1 MIRQTILVVIISAF
15 CLLSRSQIVVTG
27 IVLDQNR
34 NPLPGANVYFEG
46 SYNGTVTDTAG
57 KFMLEE
63 SEPELN
69 ILIISYMGYN
79 EQRIQID
86 RKQKSVFLE
95 IRMEEKMTTLKDVVI
110 AAGTFGSTDQK
121 KAVILNAYDVTTT
134 ASAMGDIYGAL
145 HTLPGNSFVGEDGGL
160 FVRGGEGN
168 EARTFIEGLLVHKP
182 FSSRMPD
189 LPARGRFSP
198 VLFSGTMFSTG
209 GFSAEY
215 GQAMSSALILSTEG
229 TVDKTGT
236 NIGIL
241 PFGASASHS
250 RSFREG
256 ALSVSGDYFNM
267 KYYYELFPQ
276 EIHWIKKPENM
287 TANLMYRQK
296 IRQTGLLKVFA
307 AADHSS
313 SILSLEE
320 PGTADMTRYGL
331 QNSNGYWNA
340 VYSQELGNLW
350 SMRTGFSVTADRD
363 NIKPAE
369 DRFTATETDLFVK
382 QVFSR
387 SEQKNLSLKTGAE
400 MNLRNYRQTFYRS
413 SDGFSVR
420 QGLNGL
426 ESAVFAEGEYKIAGK
441 ISLRGGLRSEFTGY
455 NKEYNLS
462 PRIAVA
468 FRIADF
474 SQISGAWGY
483 YNQLPE
489 TKYLMINHELKNQQ
503 AIHYIFNYQWIK
515 QNQTFR
521 AEIYFKNYQY
531 LLRYDSLYAPYKYQ
545 YNSGGYGYARGI
557 DLFWRDKRTIKN
569 LDYWLSYSYI
579 DTKRLFH
586 DYPIAVR
593 PPWFPAHTFSAVY
606 KQFLSKI
613 NIQLLSSFTMMS
625 GRFYEDPNKEGFMN
639 NKTPVYTDLS
649 IGCSYVRI
657 RKANLYVFHAQ
668 ITNVLGSE
676 QIYGYR
682 FAKDPGMDG
691 FYAYKPL
698 KPPVKRM
705 FVIGIFLFF
714 NYF

>member
-1 MIRQTILVVIISAF
+1 
-15 CLLSRSQIVVTG
+15 
-27 IVLDQNR
+27 
-34 NPLPGANVYFEG
+34 
-46 SYNGTVTDTAG
+46 
-57 KFMLEE
+57 
-63 SEPELN
+63 
-69 ILIISYMGYN
+69 
-79 EQRIQID
+79 
-86 RKQKSVFLE
+86 
-95 IRMEEKMTTLKDVVI
+95 
-110 AAGTFGSTDQK
+110 
-121 KAVILNAYDVTTT
+121 
-134 ASAMGDIYGAL
+134 
-145 HTLPGNSFVGEDGGL
+145 
-160 FVRGGEGN
+160 
-168 EARTFIEGLLVHKP
+168 
-182 FSSRMPD
+182 
-189 LPARGRFSP
+189 
-198 VLFSGTMFSTG
+198 
-209 GFSAEY
+209 
-215 GQAMSSALILSTEG
+215 
-229 TVDKTGT
+229 
-236 NIGIL
+236 
-241 PFGASASHS
+241 
-250 RSFREG
+250 
-256 ALSVSGDYFNM
+256 
-267 KYYYELFPQ
+267 
-276 EIHWIKKPENM
+276 
-287 TANLMYRQK
+287 
-296 IRQTGLLKVFA
+296 
-307 AADHSS
+307 
-313 SILSLEE
+313 
-320 PGTADMTRYGL
+320 
-331 QNSNGYWNA
+331 
-340 VYSQELGNLW
+340 
-350 SMRTGFSVTADRD
+350 
-363 NIKPAE
+363 
-369 DRFTATETDLFVK
+369 
-382 QVFSR
+382 
-387 SEQKNLSLKTGAE
+387 
-400 MNLRNYRQTFYRS
+400 
-413 SDGFSVR
+413 
-420 QGLNGL
+420 LNGL

-468 FRIADF
+468 FRISDF

-503 AIHYIFNYQWIK
+503 AIHYIFNYQLIK

-521 AEIYFKNYQY
+521 AEIYYKNYQY

-593 PPWFPAHTFSAVY
+593 PPWCPAPTFSAVY